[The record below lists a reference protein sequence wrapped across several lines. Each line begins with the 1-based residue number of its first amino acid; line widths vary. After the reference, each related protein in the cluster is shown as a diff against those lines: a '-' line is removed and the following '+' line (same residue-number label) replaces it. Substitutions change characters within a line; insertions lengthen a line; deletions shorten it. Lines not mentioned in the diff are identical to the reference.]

1 MTCRCTTGN
10 FTVCVC
16 ARARRTCKDNCSCVE
31 AGNCQSERFEDPYNE
46 MDPALNATLNA
57 IIHAIQ
63 QQQIESGRMQDVL
76 ADVVNRVTA
85 PAPVN
90 AVRLPEMLEKAVVFD
105 GKREEDFQEWFEAI
119 NRVVTNAGWTVDQK
133 KRVAIGSLLGV
144 LNGRT
149 KLE

>member
-1 MTCRCTTGN
+1 MFVHEHEEPATITAAVSKLVIAKAKRI
-10 FTVCVC
+10 
-16 ARARRTCKDNCSCVE
+16 
-31 AGNCQSERFEDPYNE
+31 EDPYNE

-119 NRVVTNAGWTVDQK
+119 NRVVTNAEWTVDQK
-133 KRVAIGSLLGV
+133 KRVAIGSLRGV

>member
-1 MTCRCTTGN
+1 
-10 FTVCVC
+10 
-16 ARARRTCKDNCSCVE
+16 
-31 AGNCQSERFEDPYNE
+31 

>member
-1 MTCRCTTGN
+1 
-10 FTVCVC
+10 
-16 ARARRTCKDNCSCVE
+16 
-31 AGNCQSERFEDPYNE
+31 
-46 MDPALNATLNA
+46 
-57 IIHAIQ
+57 
-63 QQQIESGRMQDVL
+63 MQDVL

-105 GKREEDFQEWFEAI
+105 GKREEDFQECFEAI
-119 NRVVTNAGWTVDQK
+119 TNAGWTVDQK
-133 KRVAIGSLLGV
+133 KRVAIGSLRGV

>member
-1 MTCRCTTGN
+1 MFVHEHEEPATITAAVSKLVIAKAKRI
-10 FTVCVC
+10 
-16 ARARRTCKDNCSCVE
+16 
-31 AGNCQSERFEDPYNE
+31 EDPYNE

-105 GKREEDFQEWFEAI
+105 GKREEDFQECFEAI
-119 NRVVTNAGWTVDQK
+119 TNAGWTVDQK
-133 KRVAIGSLLGV
+133 KRVAIGSLRGV
-144 LNGRT
+144 AAQWQDEVGVNSVRYDDCVQTL
-149 KLE
+149 

>member
-1 MTCRCTTGN
+1 
-10 FTVCVC
+10 
-16 ARARRTCKDNCSCVE
+16 
-31 AGNCQSERFEDPYNE
+31 

-133 KRVAIGSLLGV
+133 KRVAIGSLRGV